1 MLLVCRAAAR
11 IIEVEAIS
19 PLWDA
24 RPAGVLFL
32 RLVQAGRADCRLHHF
47 LDRIGCQ
54 AESGNMPAGIIA
66 AFACASLAANR
77 TPIDAI
83 PT

>member
-11 IIEVEAIS
+11 SIKVEAIS

-32 RLVQAGRADCRLHHF
+32 QLVQAGTADWRLQH
-47 LDRIGCQ
+47 LLGRIWFQ
-54 AESGNMPAGIIA
+54 AESGNIPAGIIV